1 MSFQVAGR
9 QTETYQVNTEVYSGP
24 LDLLLQLIERAELD
38 ITALSLAAVT
48 DQYLEHL
55 EQMHVEDPAEVSAF
69 LVIAARLVQIKSAA
83 LLPRQSA
90 LGPTQPEEDPAEE
103 LARQLIAYR
112 RFKQLGA
119 WLEQRDMYHLRT
131 YLRLASPAA
140 AIETHLDMTGISLE
154 DLVAAA
160 RSVFL
165 ARPNLPALSQVVS
178 IPRVTIRERIHVIL
192 DTLRR
197 AGRTSFNKTLDSH
210 TRMEIV
216 VTFLALLELIKR
228 HVVEAEQGDL
238 FSEIQISP
246 MSDWNEEQDSESE
259 FGD

>member
-1 MSFQVAGR
+1 MSFQVAGH
-9 QTETYQVNTEVYSGP
+9 QTEAYQVSTEIYTGP

-38 ITALSLAAVT
+38 ITSLSLARVT
-48 DQYLEHL
+48 DQYLDHL
-55 EQMHVEDPAEVSAF
+55 EALQIEDPAEVSAF

-83 LLPRQSA
+83 LLPKQSA
-90 LGPTQPEEDPAEE
+90 LGPTQPEEDPGEE

-112 RFKQLGA
+112 RFKQLGF
-119 WLEQRDMYHLRT
+119 WLEQRDLEGLHT
-131 YLRLASPAA
+131 YLRLASPATA
-140 AIETHLDMTGISLE
+140 VEAKLDMTGISLD

-165 ARPNLPALSQVVS
+165 AQPSLPALSQVVS
-178 IPRVTIRERIHVIL
+178 IPRITIRERIHVIL
-192 DTLRR
+192 DALRK
-197 AGRTSFNKTLDSH
+197 AGRTSFRKTLDSR
-210 TRMEIV
+210 TRMEVV

-238 FSEIQISP
+238 FSDIQVRP
-246 MSDWNEEQDSESE
+246 MGEWSEEQDEESE